1 MRQERGWVRDDVC
14 HGGREA
20 PSEDEI
26 AQGGGGRHGEV
37 EDETGGLL

>member
-1 MRQERGWVRDDVC
+1 VRQERGRVRDDVR

-20 PSEDEI
+20 RNEDEI
-26 AQGGGGRHGEV
+26 AQGGGRRGEV